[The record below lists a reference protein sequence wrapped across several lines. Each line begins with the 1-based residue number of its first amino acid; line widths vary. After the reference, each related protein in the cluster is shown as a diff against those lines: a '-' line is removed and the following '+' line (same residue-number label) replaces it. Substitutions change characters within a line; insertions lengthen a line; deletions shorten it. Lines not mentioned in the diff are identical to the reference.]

1 MGPDDHLQSIGK
13 GWGLPSQLVE
23 ALLLLCQGNFAY
35 RLPRTLSGDNDDT
48 VASFFNSIAEKLE
61 RMIQES
67 RDNET
72 RMSVLIDRV
81 SKALVSVASG
91 DFSVQVERDF
101 QGDTADVLALLVNNT
116 ITQLAQLVAD
126 SDRLAVD
133 DRQRLEELVDA
144 RTRELQVLASIDE
157 LTGILN
163 RRRILAAAEEE
174 CQRMTR
180 YPEALC
186 VAMFDIDHFKL
197 INDAFGHSVGDRALR
212 LVAVTARS
220 QLRLQDRIGRY
231 GGEEFLIVFPETS
244 LEGAARVTERVRA
257 AIESLELDE
266 GGFRATLSISAGVA
280 EVARGETLDAV
291 LRRVDSAMYLAKSSG
306 RNQIV
311 RVERPAP

>member
-1 MGPDDHLQSIGK
+1 
-13 GWGLPSQLVE
+13 
-23 ALLLLCQGNFAY
+23 
-35 RLPRTLSGDNDDT
+35 
-48 VASFFNSIAEKLE
+48 
-61 RMIQES
+61 
-67 RDNET
+67 
-72 RMSVLIDRV
+72 
-81 SKALVSVASG
+81 
-91 DFSVQVERDF
+91 
-101 QGDTADVLALLVNNT
+101 
-116 ITQLAQLVAD
+116 
-126 SDRLAVD
+126 VD

-266 GGFRATLSISAGVA
+266 GGFRATVSISAGVA

-311 RVERPAP
+311 RVEKPAP